1 MKKDQ
6 FLEFED
12 DQQLKKLFQQL
23 PKYKCPSNVTK
34 AVAEKTYLKK
44 SSKSAGFLSRLG
56 DFLFGQP
63 PVKWAGAAIAV
74 GMILL
79 ILIRIDTLSDPVK
92 VVQSEYSQ
100 EELKKV
106 EAQAR
111 LSLAYVGQV
120 MNKSKNNTIR
130 EVVLKQLPE
139 TIRESVNNAL
149 PILKGGTE

>member
-12 DQQLKKLFQQL
+12 DKQLKELFNEL

-34 AVAEKTYLKK
+34 AVAEKTWLKK
-44 SSKSAGFLSRLG
+44 SFKSERFTSRLENL
-56 DFLFGQP
+56 LFGNP
-63 PVKWAGAAIAV
+63 PMRWAGAAIAV

-79 ILIRIDTLSDPVK
+79 ILIRIDTPSDPMPVA
-92 VVQSEYSQ
+92 QTEYTE
-100 EELKKV
+100 EELEKV
-106 EAQAR
+106 EAQVR

-130 EVVLKQLPE
+130 DVMLKQLPE
-139 TIRESVNNAL
+139 TIRESVNTAL

>member
-1 MKKDQ
+1 MKKHQ

-12 DQQLKKLFQQL
+12 DQQLKKLFQAL
-23 PKYKCPSNVTK
+23 PKHKCPSNVTK
-34 AVAEKTYLKK
+34 AIAEKTYLKK
-44 SSKSAGFLSRLG
+44 IPESEGYLVRLG
-56 DFLFGQP
+56 HILFGKP
-63 PVKWAGAAIAV
+63 PVRWASAAIAI

-79 ILIRIDTLSDPVK
+79 ILVRIDIPSEPVQ
-92 VVQSEYSQ
+92 VVQTEYSQ
-100 EELKKV
+100 EELKKL

-139 TIRESVNNAL
+139 TIRESINTAL